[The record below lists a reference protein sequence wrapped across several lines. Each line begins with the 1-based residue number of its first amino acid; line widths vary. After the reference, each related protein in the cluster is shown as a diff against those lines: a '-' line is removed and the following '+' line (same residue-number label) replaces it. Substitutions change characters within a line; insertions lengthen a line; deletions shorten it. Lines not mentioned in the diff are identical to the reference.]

1 MANPSAPDPRNP
13 QPQAGKSDSAPEA
26 RPPGPRTSPG
36 PQESARHLQ
45 ERLDEAL
52 DESFPASDP
61 PAAHPIDSA
70 P

>member
-1 MANPSAPDPRNP
+1 MANTSTPDPRNP
-13 QPQAGKSDSAPEA
+13 PPQNGKPDSTAEA
-26 RPPGPRTSPG
+26 RPPVSRTSPG
-36 PQESARHLQ
+36 AQESARHLQ

-61 PAAHPIDSA
+61 PAVHPIDSA